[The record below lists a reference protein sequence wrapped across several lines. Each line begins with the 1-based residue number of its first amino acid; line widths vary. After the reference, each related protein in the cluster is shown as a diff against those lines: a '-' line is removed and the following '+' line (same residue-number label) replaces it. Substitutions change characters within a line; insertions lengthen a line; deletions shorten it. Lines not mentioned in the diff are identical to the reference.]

1 MIVNEKKIDEK
12 INNDMKKYYI
22 NLLEQ
27 AKKITPEIKT
37 ALDNLSQEFKKN
49 MDNIK
54 ITKIE
59 NEIELSLKY
68 LENYNKYKKYEKFF
82 NDRKNIFKQY
92 NDLLANIYI
101 NNYITKI
108 KELNENLTNIFHNIV
123 NSDFSPPLINDFN
136 NSSINISKFS
146 DFYRSFSEEKEKSD
160 ISFLCS
166 VCCRNEVFC
175 FCDFCNQLFCKEC
188 FNIILQNN
196 NIRRHE
202 HKVTY
207 INEIKSKL
215 NKTKILFL
223 KSIKTIIIN
232 LLVNSNYLLNKEK
245 ENEKIKLIDS
255 NDKNSNSFLK
265 INYIKRKNEFPYI
278 KNFNDFDSQIEFL
291 NRLNCY
297 INNSNQDKQDK
308 LNNSFHISSI
318 NKELVTS
325 IQTVFIDEKINLL
338 KDALNYIDN
347 DFYSDDEEF
356 SNECYIVNN
365 LAKSKKEFEEKK
377 NKFFYSIDLFP
388 TANSFFNKLK
398 IKEGFLEEINTYISI
413 KKENIYISFN
423 NKCNFIDNFI
433 KTEKFF
439 EMSLQ
444 EIKYLYPNLNE
455 LLEFKMIISDLF
467 GIHYE
472 LINYLDFRGNFIH
485 PNKNFNKKRG
495 TEIYD
500 PPYDWIGIGLKV
512 IGKFDDDDWLTERDG
527 TSKWA
532 IAYHG
537 LGRMN
542 SFEQIKN
549 ILKNVIIKEGLI
561 PGPSQVKCHHND
573 LRHPGKK
580 IGTGVYMT
588 QNISIA
594 EQYSGIICF
603 NNKKYKIVLM
613 ARVLIDKI
621 REPEDVNYWI
631 LNKEYIRVYRIL
643 LKEKI

>member
-108 KELNENLTNIFHNIV
+108 KELNENLANIFHNIV

-136 NSSINISKFS
+136 NSSINISKSS
-146 DFYRSFSEEKEKSD
+146 DFYRSFSKEKEKSD

-245 ENEKIKLIDS
+245 EKIKLIDYS
-255 NDKNSNSFLK
+255 NDNNSNSFLK

>member
-27 AKKITPEIKT
+27 AKKITPEIKI
-37 ALDNLSQEFKKN
+37 ALDNLSKEFKKN

-68 LENYNKYKKYEKFF
+68 LENYNKYRKYEKFF

-245 ENEKIKLIDS
+245 EKIKLIDYS
-255 NDKNSNSFLK
+255 NDNNSNSLLK

-621 REPEDVNYWI
+621 REPEDVKYWI